1 MVEIGGKP
9 ILWNILKFYSARGIK
24 DFIICCGYM
33 GHMIRR
39 YFSEYFL
46 YMSDF
51 TFDLPRSL
59 AIVPIT
65 RSGVPRQLE
74 HAGQKMGS
82 PVLLERRAAR

>member
-9 ILWNILKFYSARGIK
+9 NLWNILKFYSARGIK

-65 RSGVPRQLE
+65 RRW
-74 HAGQKMGS
+74 GS
-82 PVLLERRAAR
+82 PPA